1 MRRARAARSARVA
14 RARNS
19 ETRRG
24 ATSGRRPEKIA
35 GRFES
40 VDSEEEERQA
50 CLDASNERTRDD
62 SNVFWL
68 FFLFF
73 SCHPSRQNEHAV
85 NR

>member
-40 VDSEEEERQA
+40 VDSGEEERQA
-50 CLDASNERTRDD
+50 CLDASNESTRDD
-62 SNVFWL
+62 IIVTCFGFSS
-68 FFLFF
+68 FFFM
-73 SCHPSRQNEHAV
+73 SPVAAKRARRE
-85 NR
+85 